1 MSPQQPADEP
11 AKPDESDV
19 SAKTPQADPPPT
31 DPPAGGA
38 AGTSSAMPA
47 AAGAKLDKKKT
58 IIGGIVTLVILG
70 LVFWGLS
77 KKFGS
82 FAEAWTQIQQMT
94 AIALASLALV
104 AIVNIIVYVFPYQQA
119 IPGLKYK
126 PAFMVRQTSWMM
138 AALVPAG
145 GAFAVA
151 LQYVML
157 GSYGISAAAATSGIA
172 ITSVFSFFMTF
183 LLPVLGVLVLIPSGE
198 LQSSWVWAGVI
209 GLAALVAMVVIF
221 WLILRS
227 EVSARRVA
235 ALGQKLANP
244 ILHKLNRNVDV
255 TESVLSFRA
264 QVVDVVKANWIG
276 LTITNL
282 AVSFLQFMILFVAIR
297 GVAGDAQQSG
307 VTFAEA
313 FAAFAISRL
322 GTLIPLTPGGLGT
335 VAGVLGA
342 MLAAFGMNQDAILAA
357 VVVWQV
363 VQLLPQAITGIIT
376 LLGWRVQE
384 SRRQRV
390 PAA

>member
-1 MSPQQPADEP
+1 
-11 AKPDESDV
+11 
-19 SAKTPQADPPPT
+19 
-31 DPPAGGA
+31 
-38 AGTSSAMPA
+38 
-47 AAGAKLDKKKT
+47 
-58 IIGGIVTLVILG
+58 
-70 LVFWGLS
+70 
-77 KKFGS
+77 
-82 FAEAWTQIQQMT
+82 
-94 AIALASLALV
+94 
-104 AIVNIIVYVFPYQQA
+104 
-119 IPGLKYK
+119 
-126 PAFMVRQTSWMM
+126 
-138 AALVPAG
+138 
-145 GAFAVA
+145 
-151 LQYVML
+151 
-157 GSYGISAAAATSGIA
+157 
-172 ITSVFSFFMTF
+172 MTF

-235 ALGQKLANP
+235 ALGQKAANP